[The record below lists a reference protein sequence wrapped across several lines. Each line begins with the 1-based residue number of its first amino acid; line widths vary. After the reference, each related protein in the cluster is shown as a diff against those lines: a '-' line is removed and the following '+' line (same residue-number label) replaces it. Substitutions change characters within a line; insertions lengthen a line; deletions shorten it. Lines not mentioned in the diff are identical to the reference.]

1 MESGS
6 QPVVLLLVF
15 VIYVP
20 CVSLSGRVHV
30 CYLFSM

>member
-6 QPVVLLLVF
+6 VVLLLVF

-20 CVSLSGRVHV
+20 CVSLFGRVHV